1 MSAGKIVAAA
11 SAAIFREDGRVLL
24 ALRARPRGV
33 WSLPGGKCEPGE
45 TAAEAAMREA
55 REELGVEIAIVAQAG
70 MREVEFRQPDGET
83 IRYRIEVFAAR
94 LVSGTPAPGPEA
106 LETGW
111 FGADEIV
118 SLKTTDGL
126 QESVGQAARA
136 LASA

>member
-24 ALRARPRGV
+24 AQRARPRGV

-45 TAAEAAMREA
+45 TAAAAAMREA
-55 REELGVEIAIVAQAG
+55 REELGVEIAIVAAAG
-70 MREVEFRQPDGET
+70 FREVEFRKPDGEI

-94 LVSGTPAPGPEA
+94 LVSGTPTPGPEA

-111 FGADEIV
+111 FGAHEIA
-118 SLKTTDGL
+118 SLKTTEGL
-126 QESVGQAARA
+126 QESVEQAARA